1 MNDEQ
6 KVDIGVRRQL
16 ASAVSAHG
24 NDRYAGHPTQGLLDE
39 MRQRAI
45 NIDRALAGSYSSVVE
60 TDLPGGLEVR

>member
-1 MNDEQ
+1 
-6 KVDIGVRRQL
+6 
-16 ASAVSAHG
+16 
-24 NDRYAGHPTQGLLDE
+24 